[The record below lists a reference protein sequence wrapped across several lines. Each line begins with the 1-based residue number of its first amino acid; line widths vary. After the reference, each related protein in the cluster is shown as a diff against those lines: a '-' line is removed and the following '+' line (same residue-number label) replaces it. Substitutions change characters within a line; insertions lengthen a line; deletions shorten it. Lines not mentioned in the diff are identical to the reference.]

1 MVSCLDKLECLLFLV
16 GFFFGI
22 NFGLGGNAGVR
33 KKLLRFYT
41 GLSAAA
47 MVTPVYIRHLK
58 VLLEINVCRG

>member
-1 MVSCLDKLECLLFLV
+1 MFLI
-16 GFFFGI
+16 GFFLGI
-22 NFGLGGNAGVR
+22 DFGLGGNASIR